1 MDNPSKPA
9 RGQSPL
15 PCRFVNGDDAANL
28 QRLGNLGFRFTVAFS
43 DDLELRLHQLQL
55 ATIILYTPVKRYH
68 LAGLEFVFQVSGVEP
83 NALQARATLA
93 GGHLKNGHAA

>member
-15 PCRFVNGDDAANL
+15 PCRFENGDDATNL
-28 QRLGNLGFRFTVAFS
+28 QRLGNLGFRITVAFS

-55 ATIILYTPVKRYH
+55 ATVVLYPPVRRYH
-68 LAGLEFVFQVSGVEP
+68 LAGLEFVFQVRGIEP

-93 GGHLKNGHAA
+93 RSHLKNGHAA